1 MKSALVLALSASLA
15 MPSTSLAAPPD
26 PSLPA
31 DVAKTLRRAI
41 EGHPYYFPP
50 PPGETVTQKVANYDV
65 FVERTTRADV
75 ENGTIRLELKPEIR
89 TSTKVLIGVGI
100 VFGAAMLAF
109 VIECA
114 TKGCD

>member
-50 PPGETVTQKVANYDV
+50 PPGETVTLDKGVTLTGDGLFIAGQKVAN
-65 FVERTTRADV
+65 
-75 ENGTIRLELKPEIR
+75 KPEIR

>member
-1 MKSALVLALSASLA
+1 

-50 PPGETVTQKVANYDV
+50 PPGETVTQKVAN
-65 FVERTTRADV
+65 
-75 ENGTIRLELKPEIR
+75 KPEIR

-100 VFGAAMLAF
+100 VFGAAMRAF